1 MKKVKKIYLIKN
13 RHDKQTSKGSLE
25 KNIGK
30 LVIQQAH
37 KAIEISLKQKS
48 NVPVSLQREI

>member
-1 MKKVKKIYLIKN
+1 MKKVEKIYLIKKCIAN
-13 RHDKQTSKGSLE
+13 RLPKEALK
-25 KNIGK
+25 KYGK

-48 NVPVSLQREI
+48 AVPVSLLHEI